1 MAEEKTQMNKE
12 EIKTKNSTE
21 RAEKIKEIRH
31 ESRKNANLL
40 AVMVVRNVKT
50 MYRESVLGIIW
61 TVLNPLLTMFVLSFV
76 YSQLFGRDMTE
87 MKYSVYVLSG
97 MLVFN
102 TFFRAATTGGL
113 TSIVSRRALVMQTR
127 IPVTCYPRIP
137 VYTSLVNFAF
147 AFIALIIVMLIYK
160 QPFKPTLAM
169 VLVLMPALTLFTL
182 GASFI
187 LSVVYVYF
195 RDIKNIYAVFVTLLN
210 YVPPIFYTINV
221 LNNPLFTKVLKF
233 NPMYYYVDYFR
244 TIITGHV
251 PGWEAHLIIYG
262 MGIFM
267 YAFGYLFIS
276 VSKKKFIFHL

>member
-1 MAEEKTQMNKE
+1 MAEETTQMNKE
-12 EIKTKNSTE
+12 QTKIKRTARK
-21 RAEKIKEIRH
+21 EKISELRH
-31 ESRKNANLL
+31 EGRKNANLL
-40 AVMVVRNVKT
+40 AVMVLRNVKT

-210 YVPPIFYTINV
+210 YVTPIFYTINV

-251 PGWEAHLIIYG
+251 PGWETHLIIYG